1 MWGGGRFYLP
11 TVYYFLFFC
20 DMFVIVLRRQGMQM
34 QRVSRDGFLPF
45 KVFELLELLGVRGLF
60 LRGTRICKVI
70 SAGECPSWHPVLH
83 FQKRV
88 SNDVNAS
95 LMPSSSLHPP
105 PFTTSASSPHL
116 PSEAAR
122 RKRNA
127 FGSGNNGGSGGSG
140 GGGGAEGG
148 VLAGSGGGGLSDS
161 GSDIDSIS
169 SSSST
174 TSLPSWASGG
184 GMLHPSSFAPP
195 FYNRPPTVLHSSCH
209 ATYQAH

>member
-1 MWGGGRFYLP
+1 M
-11 TVYYFLFFC
+11 
-20 DMFVIVLRRQGMQM
+20 
-34 QRVSRDGFLPF
+34 
-45 KVFELLELLGVRGLF
+45 
-60 LRGTRICKVI
+60 RGTRIRKAI
-70 SAGECPSWHPVLH
+70 SAGECPTQLAFRPAFPKTGLH
-83 FQKRV
+83 
-88 SNDVNAS
+88 AS

-122 RKRNA
+122 RKRNT

-140 GGGGAEGG
+140 GGGGGG
-148 VLAGSGGGGLSDS
+148 VLAGRGLSDS

-174 TSLPSWASGG
+174 TSLPSWASGEAGG

-195 FYNRPPTVLHSSCH
+195 FYNRPPTVLHPR
-209 ATYQAH
+209 ATLHNKPTN